1 MEKKLLKQG
10 VKLKV
15 IDTLQQS
22 KSNSAQLKYNII
34 NNNILNMKDEH
45 ILRLI
50 YYFRMS
56 KQTESHTKKNDSKA
70 PLNMEEEATSSDYT
84 SMTHQLEEAMEDE
97 ANMPS
102 TGREREEDAGSD
114 ASSLCR
120 LPIGLGREEDAG
132 SYASSLSKLP
142 KGGGTPMDIPLTFT
156 MENQYPEFE
165 YRHDEVVG
173 SKATSHV
180 NADLGEVVG
189 SNTTKPI
196 EPSETDVEVNLM
208 EKLELESK
216 EEKEV
221 KRQDINLVYIPDD
234 MDGAAS
240 PATSTPSSTPSPR
253 RYREREGELEG
264 LTVDSEMSDIVD
276 SSVAETKEPENKRG
290 ANTDYLLDGNSKEGS
305 KAQGTAE
312 LPGGKQT
319 KKNKEKDRKEEP
331 KSCISQRTRAK
342 TGEKRKAEISAFKE
356 EGDSFASSMR
366 AEDGSLLAET
376 LSFNEEG
383 WLEEGKWIRTMD
395 RLDETLEKID
405 AALEES
411 EGVMKAVER
420 IKEPEVVDI
429 TGDTVARRKKVTF
442 KVDYEQNN
450 LAMEEAMNLLEM
462 MSKTGLENAPRSQV
476 ERIIRILVAICIDI
490 YGRMQNAQRNIS
502 NTTSL
507 LQEYMEKAEDIDEMR
522 KNEDKLKEEIESL
535 KRQRNEIE
543 GFRNR
548 LVEYMSDSTR
558 AEAWNVCELK
568 NDNNRLKNEII
579 EVEDKLRRKV
589 GEYNMFFKKNGEKKA
604 RIEELE
610 NEIKIEKRQN
620 RAEETRLRKRLEKE
634 CAKTELEKVKAEK
647 ERKARLSEATQKD
660 DLIKERDD
668 IKEELEETKN
678 LWTNLKMELNE
689 MDDEWEKVKKN
700 LQKTAQEL
708 RVENSQL
715 RDELSNK
722 DIETNTEIQLREDR
736 IKKLEHDMAIRAG
749 SARNLRTDMEN
760 RQKEVNDLK
769 KTIIEMSDEADKS
782 EKKIRDLR
790 KEIKEMKASEER
802 EKAQKNTPVTIHE
815 KSGTLLATQRKP
827 LNRMIEEGESELS
840 LSYMSAE
847 EGASA
852 DIDSTFK
859 IPKDKPKKVEKKK
872 KSSRERAESSSDDS
886 SQSGSN
892 KRDRQGRRKDSG
904 TSQDEEKDKVK
915 SLKEELRRL
924 KEEKEVRD
932 REMEEMRMKNN
943 ELERTMTES
952 IIGTPSK
959 GKRSVTIIEITDENR
974 DRVNIMLGGML
985 DNGNGTYSSTKMS
998 ETWKNN
1004 KEIQL
1009 INNYDSAPPR
1019 PDFLENFPEHPDPST
1034 LNAEWSYKGEWREAP
1049 KEAKGT
1055 GEKGTDTRVARIER
1069 YIDYDG
1075 RIKRAI
1081 CYGGKMGDLKIWFD
1095 FEEVKKVFPNWDT
1108 NKESVYYNNK
1118 TFTGTLKR
1126 EYQEE
1131 RKGKKPSGDQSKDIQ
1146 EGASRGRGKR
1156 GGYSGGATGYSRGN
1170 HHNRG
1175 GGGKRRE
1182 ARDTEYQEWDEWQ
1195 SAGVSRGGRSQ
1206 DEMSDRS
1213 TYSEPQGRRKRD
1225 NSPGY
1230 TTKRFSEARR
1240 RNWSPDPERSNRRG
1254 RSQER
1259 YRDNRDLH
1267 TGPCYGGCDSR
1278 DYSSDRS
1285 ERREPSPDRY
1295 RRREHSPR
1303 QRGRQ
1308 ERYGDRERKEYSTN
1322 EDRGYSGH
1330 R

>member
-114 ASSLCR
+114 ASSPCR

>member
-1182 ARDTEYQEWDEWQ
+1182 ARDIEYQEWDEWQ

>member
-114 ASSLCR
+114 ASSPCR

-290 ANTDYLLDGNSKEGS
+290 DNTDYLLDGNSKEGS

-312 LPGGKQT
+312 LPGRKQT
-319 KKNKEKDRKEEP
+319 KTKEKNRKEEP
-331 KSCISQRTRAK
+331 KSCVSQRTRAK

-356 EGDSFASSMR
+356 EGDSFANSMR

-383 WLEEGKWIRTMD
+383 WIEEGKWIRTMD

-411 EGVMKAVER
+411 EGVIKAVES

-429 TGDTVARRKKVTF
+429 TGDIVARRKKVTF

-450 LAMEEAMNLLEM
+450 LAMEEAMNLLEV

-502 NTTSL
+502 NTANL
-507 LQEYMEKAEDIDEMR
+507 LHEYMEKAEEIDEM
-522 KNEDKLKEEIESL
+522 KLNEEKLKKEIESL
-535 KRQRNEIE
+535 KRQRNELE

-548 LVEYMSDSTR
+548 LVEYLSDSKK
-558 AEAWNVCELK
+558 AEVWDVCQLK
-568 NDNNRLKNEII
+568 NDNNRLKNEVN

-589 GEYNMFFKKNGEKKA
+589 GEYNTFFKKNGEKKA
-604 RIEELE
+604 KIEELE
-610 NEIKIEKRQN
+610 EELKTVRRQN
-620 RAEETRLRKRLEKE
+620 KNEETRLKKKLEKE
-634 CAKTELEKVKAEK
+634 YAKTESEKVKAEK
-647 ERKARLSEATQKD
+647 ERKARLLEASQKD
-660 DLIKERDD
+660 EIMKERDEF
-668 IKEELEETKN
+668 KEELEETKT
-678 LWTNLKMELNE
+678 LWTNLKMDLNE
-689 MDDEWEKVKKN
+689 MDDEWDKEKKN

-708 RVENSQL
+708 REVNSQL

-722 DIETNTEIQLREDR
+722 DKVTNTEVQLREER
-736 IKKLEHDMAIRAG
+736 IKKLEHDIAIRAG
-749 SARNLRTDMEN
+749 STKNLMADMEN
-760 RQKEVNDLK
+760 RQKEVKDLK
-769 KTIIEMSDEADKS
+769 KTIVEMSDEADKT
-782 EKKIRDLR
+782 EKKLRDMR
-790 KEIKEMKASEER
+790 KEMKEMKAKEER
-802 EKAQKNTPVTIHE
+802 DIAQKNTPVTIHE
-815 KSGTLLATQRKP
+815 KSGTLLATQKKP
-827 LNRMIEEGESELS
+827 LNRMIEEGESSLS
-840 LSYMSAE
+840 QSYMSAD

-852 DIDSTFK
+852 DLDSTFK
-859 IPKDKPKKVEKKK
+859 KPKDKPRKVEKKK

-904 TSQDEEKDKVK
+904 TSQDEEKDRVD
-915 SLKEELRRL
+915 SLREELRRL
-924 KEEKEVRD
+924 KEEKELRD
-932 REMEEMRMKNN
+932 REMEEMKKKNN
-943 ELERTMTES
+943 ELERSMTES

-959 GKRSVTIIEITDENR
+959 GKRSITIIEITDDNR

-985 DNGNGTYSSTKMS
+985 DNGNGTYSSTRMS

-1019 PDFLENFPEHPDPST
+1019 PDFLENIPEHPDPST
-1034 LNAEWSYKGEWREAP
+1034 LNADWSYKGEWREAP
-1049 KEAKGT
+1049 KEANGT

-1108 NKESVYYNNK
+1108 SKESVYYNNK

-1170 HHNRG
+1170 LHNRG
-1175 GGGKRRE
+1175 SGGKRWE
-1182 ARDTEYQEWDEWQ
+1182 ARDTEYQQWDEWQ
-1195 SAGVSRGGRSQ
+1195 SAGVSRGRSY

-1259 YRDNRDLH
+1259 HRDNRDLH

-1285 ERREPSPDRY
+1285 ERREPSPNRH
-1295 RRREHSPR
+1295 RRRDQSPR

-1308 ERYGDRERKEYSTN
+1308 ERYGDRERKEYSAN